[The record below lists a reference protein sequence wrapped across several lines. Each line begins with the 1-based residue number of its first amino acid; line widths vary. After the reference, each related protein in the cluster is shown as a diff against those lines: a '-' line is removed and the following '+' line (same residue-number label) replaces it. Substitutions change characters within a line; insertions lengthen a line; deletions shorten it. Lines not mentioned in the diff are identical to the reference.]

1 MDVSGGWKCPQLGSI
16 QKCRP
21 TVFPLSTSLPLP
33 LHYSTFEVIFRQARY
48 RCATMALQGI
58 IFTREKLS
66 LGRHFIRC
74 EVASKGKE
82 SIPSHRNGD
91 IGPSITNNGAR
102 EDRGA
107 ERWNCVSPKKD
118 T

>member
-1 MDVSGGWKCPQLGSI
+1 MLQPGSI

-58 IFTREKLS
+58 VFTRVKLN

-74 EVASKGKE
+74 EVACEGKE
-82 SIPSHRNGD
+82 SIPR
-91 IGPSITNNGAR
+91 GPGVQLQK
-102 EDRGA
+102 
-107 ERWNCVSPKKD
+107 W
-118 T
+118 